1 MRPQWVKRRWVL
13 QHQLYAVTLAI
24 RRLSSK
30 TLICSYFVGNRFGSC
45 IARGSIPSSY
55 EETNLPKEATRLKQV
70 LTVVISL
77 LLAGCST
84 TPTSNNNQPGQP
96 AAAASQSSQAA
107 AATKPISELK
117 EGEASGTI
125 VDEGQTINLKYAYA
139 GHGKMFDEDAVVIL
153 LTEAAIAPNDLA
165 KAFETFPSAT
175 RGLHYNIGK
184 GFWVKYN
191 PSGFQTSGINTLKGY
206 SVENGVVRGRDEDS
220 TNFSGKDYKRSVSFV
235 ARLLEKN

>member
-1 MRPQWVKRRWVL
+1 M
-13 QHQLYAVTLAI
+13 
-24 RRLSSK
+24 
-30 TLICSYFVGNRFGSC
+30 
-45 IARGSIPSSY
+45 
-55 EETNLPKEATRLKQV
+55 KQV

-84 TPTSNNNQPGQP
+84 TPNSNNNQPGQP
-96 AAAASQSSQAA
+96 AAAASQSSQKA

-125 VDEGQTINLKYAYA
+125 VDEGQTITLKYAYA

-153 LTEAAIAPNDLA
+153 LTEAAIEPDDLA
-165 KAFETFPSAT
+165 KAFGKYESFPSAA

-191 PSGFQTSGINTLKGY
+191 PSGFQTSGINTLKDY
-206 SVENGVVRGRDEDS
+206 SVENGLVKGRDEDS

-235 ARLLEKN
+235 VRLPEKN

>member
-1 MRPQWVKRRWVL
+1 L
-13 QHQLYAVTLAI
+13 LFGGSAATLSFAHI
-24 RRLSSK
+24 STATASVHASPEVQYRLLTK
-30 TLICSYFVGNRFGSC
+30 
-45 IARGSIPSSY
+45 
-55 EETNLPKEATRLKQV
+55 ETNLPKEATRLKQV
-70 LTVVISL
+70 LTLAISL

-84 TPTSNNNQPGQP
+84 TPPSNNNQPSQPVAASQPGQP
-96 AAAASQSSQAA
+96 AAAV
-107 AATKPISELK
+107 KPISELK
-117 EGEASGTI
+117 EGEASGSI
-125 VDEGQTINLKYAYA
+125 VDEGQTITLKYAYA

-153 LTEAAIAPNDLA
+153 LTEAAIAPDDLA
-165 KAFETFPSAT
+165 KAFGKYETFPSAT

-191 PSGFQTSGINTLKGY
+191 PSGFQTSGINTLKDY